1 MSFKNLPPR
10 NPVNWRSMSLGLLGV
25 VGVCALAPFNDYVL
39 NNSVLIGGSLPI
51 AAVLYVFLVAV
62 VVNGLLHRF
71 HQGLTSPEML
81 VILVMVL
88 VVCCIPTS
96 GLMRFWPA
104 SLVGPWNYVNE
115 QPETAKIF
123 SVLELPDWFWPSMGE
138 HPPTDPVVREF
149 YSRIDPSAPWGV
161 WYDRWK
167 AWLAPTIGW
176 GVFFLGMGLSI
187 VGLST
192 VCARQWTVNER
203 IAFPIAQVQLSLIQ
217 QPFPGSWLHPL
228 LRSRG
233 FVWSLLIV
241 LGIRLLQ
248 GLHQYFPDVPQVPV
262 SFSLHGLFEQP
273 PWSYVDTWMRGSEI
287 YFLVVGLSFFA
298 ASRISFSLWAFMVL
312 VQFVNMG
319 LGTVEIELTNAH
331 RRDLNLGAL
340 IAFLGM
346 ILWTGRHYYRQV
358 LGKMVGVVKHRDT
371 DHELGI
377 LSDRSAGWLTLIG
390 IVISVVWLDYV
401 AMSFGGAL
409 MLVLGLLFTW
419 IVMANVV
426 AHSGIPTAYTL
437 SGPREWSL
445 WVFQNADPVKHYS
458 VTDVGN
464 QFMMQKV
471 GGMWAYA
478 SDQLGVYTTH
488 AEKLVHETQV
498 RLKSRLFAVILL
510 SLIVGFMVSQVSTLF
525 IYYRFSSTLDEQA
538 IAPLNKEVVEGQ
550 PYWTMN
556 HTLRTHTEGLEKESL
571 TWASVARTTVATVFV
586 GLLAFLQ
593 LNYNA
598 WPLHPIGFLMVF
610 SFSMKRI
617 WFSIFLGWLLKVLVI
632 RLGGSRLLQSSRPVV
647 LGLIMGDILASGG
660 FGLVAILLN
669 FLGIGYKTIRFM
681 PVSQF

>member
-1 MSFKNLPPR
+1 M
-10 NPVNWRSMSLGLLGV
+10 NWRSVGLGLLGV

-51 AAVLYVFLVAV
+51 AAVLYVFLISVF
-62 VVNGLLHRF
+62 VNGPLSRF
-71 HQGLTSPEML
+71 HRGLTSAEML
-81 VILVMVL
+81 LILVMVL

-104 SLVGPWNYVNE
+104 SLVGPWNYLN
-115 QPETAKIF
+115 QRPETAKIF
-123 SVLELPDWFWPSMGE
+123 TVLELPDWFWPSMGE
-138 HPPTDPVVREF
+138 NRPTDPVVTEF

-161 WYDRWK
+161 WYERWK
-167 AWLAPTIGW
+167 AWLAPTVGW
-176 GVFFLGMGLSI
+176 GVFFLAMGLS
-187 VGLST
+187 VLGLST
-192 VCARQWTVNER
+192 ICARQWTVNER
-203 IAFPIAQVQLSLIQ
+203 IPFPVAQVQLSLIQ
-217 QPFPGSWLHPL
+217 QPSAGKWLHPL
-228 LRSRG
+228 LCSRG
-233 FVWSLLIV
+233 FVWTTLIV
-241 LGIRLLQ
+241 LLIRSLQ
-248 GLHQYFPDVPQVPV
+248 GLHEYFPDVPQIPL
-262 SFSLHGLFEQP
+262 SFNLHGLFEQP
-273 PWSYVDTWMRGSEI
+273 PLSYVDTWMRGSEI

-298 ASRISFSLWAFMVL
+298 ASRISFSLWAFMIL
-312 VQFVNMG
+312 LQFFNMG
-319 LGTVEIELTNAH
+319 LGTLEIELTNAY

-346 ILWTGRHYYRQV
+346 ILWTGRHYYCLV
-358 LGKMVGVVKHRDT
+358 LGRMVGLVRNRDT
-371 DHELGI
+371 GHESGI
-377 LSDRSAGWLTLIG
+377 LSDLSAGWLTLVG

-401 AMSFGGAL
+401 AMSLGGAL
-409 MLVLGLLFTW
+409 MLVLGLLAVW

-478 SDQLGVYTTH
+478 SDQLGVYATH
-488 AEKLVHETQV
+488 AEKLVHETQI
-498 RLKSRLFAVILL
+498 RPKFRFFTVIVL
-510 SLIVGFMVSQVSTLF
+510 SLVVGFVVAQVSTLF

-556 HTLRTHTEGLEKESL
+556 HTLRTHTEGLKKESL
-571 TWASVARTTVATVFV
+571 TWESAARTTAAAVFT

-593 LNYNA
+593 LTYNV

-617 WFSIFLGWLLKVLVI
+617 WFSIFLGWLMKALVI
-632 RLGGSRLLQSSRPVV
+632 RLGGGRLLQAARPVV
-647 LGLIMGDILASGG
+647 LGLIMGDVLASGG

-669 FLGIGYKTIRFM
+669 LLGIEYQTIRFM